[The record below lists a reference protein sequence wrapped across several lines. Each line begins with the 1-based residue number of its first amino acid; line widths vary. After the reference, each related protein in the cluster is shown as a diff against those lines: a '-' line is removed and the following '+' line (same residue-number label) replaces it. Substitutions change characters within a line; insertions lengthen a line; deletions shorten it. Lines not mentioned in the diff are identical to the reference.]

1 MLCRKYGT
9 SYQSVDIDFDA
20 KALNDIGFR
29 RNRELSVPEAEF
41 PDLYAKVDS
50 VELQT
55 EADGPVQYETKQVL
69 LDRLRAKVEELLTR
83 LPEGGVLVVENESG
97 HDYPKTRQLTKNAI
111 EDGENRLHFEY
122 TMEPPLRLT
131 LFRPRA
137 DQ

>member
-1 MLCRKYGT
+1 MLCREYRS
-9 SYQSVDIDFDA
+9 SYQSVDIGFDA
-20 KALNDIGFR
+20 RALNDIGFR

-50 VELQT
+50 VEVQT

-69 LDRLRAKVEELLTR
+69 SDRLRAKVEELLAR
-83 LPEGGVLVVENESG
+83 LPEGGVLVVENELG
-97 HDYPKTRQLTKNAI
+97 HDYPKTRQLTKNGI

-137 DQ
+137 NQ

>member
-1 MLCRKYGT
+1 MLCREYGS
-9 SYQSVDIDFDA
+9 SYQSVDIGFDA
-20 KALNDIGFR
+20 RALNDIGFR

-50 VELQT
+50 IEVQT

-69 LDRLRAKVEELLTR
+69 SDRLRAKVEELLAR
-83 LPEGGVLVVENESG
+83 LPEGGVLVVENELG
-97 HDYPKTRQLTKNAI
+97 HDYPKTRQLTKNGI

-137 DQ
+137 NQ

>member
-1 MLCRKYGT
+1 MLCREYRI
-9 SYQSVDIDFDA
+9 SYQSVDIGFDA
-20 KALNDIGFR
+20 RALNDIGFR

-50 VELQT
+50 IEVQT

-69 LDRLRAKVEELLTR
+69 SDRLRAKVEELLAR
-83 LPEGGVLVVENESG
+83 LPEGGVLVVENELG
-97 HDYPKTRQLTKNAI
+97 HDYPKTRQLTKNGI

-137 DQ
+137 NQ

>member
-1 MLCRKYGT
+1 MLCREYGS
-9 SYQSVDIDFDA
+9 SYQSVDIGFDA
-20 KALNDIGFR
+20 RALNDIGFR

-50 VELQT
+50 VEVQT

-69 LDRLRAKVEELLTR
+69 SDRLRAKVEELLAR
-83 LPEGGVLVVENESG
+83 LPEGGVLVVENELG
-97 HDYPKTRQLTKNAI
+97 HDYPKTRQLTKNGI

-137 DQ
+137 NQ

>member
-1 MLCRKYGT
+1 MLCREYGS
-9 SYQSVDIDFDA
+9 SYQSVDIGFDA
-20 KALNDIGFR
+20 RALNDIGFR

-50 VELQT
+50 VEVQT

-69 LDRLRAKVEELLTR
+69 SDRLRAKVEELLAR
-83 LPEGGVLVVENESG
+83 LPEGCVLVVENELG
-97 HDYPKTRQLTKNAI
+97 HDYPKTRQLTKNGI

-137 DQ
+137 NQ

>member
-1 MLCRKYGT
+1 MLCREYRS
-9 SYQSVDIDFDA
+9 SYQSVDIGFDA
-20 KALNDIGFR
+20 RALNDIGFR

-50 VELQT
+50 IEVQT

-69 LDRLRAKVEELLTR
+69 SDRLRAKVEELLAR
-83 LPEGGVLVVENESG
+83 LPEGGVLVVENELG
-97 HDYPKTRQLTKNAI
+97 HDYPKTRQLTKNGI

-137 DQ
+137 NQ

>member
-1 MLCRKYGT
+1 MLCREYGS
-9 SYQSVDIDFDA
+9 SYQSVDIGFDA
-20 KALNDIGFR
+20 RALNDIGFR

-50 VELQT
+50 VEVQT
-55 EADGPVQYETKQVL
+55 EADGPVRYETKQVL
-69 LDRLRAKVEELLTR
+69 SDRLRAKVEELLAR
-83 LPEGGVLVVENESG
+83 LPEGGVLVVENELG
-97 HDYPKTRQLTKNAI
+97 HDYPKTRQLTKNGI

-137 DQ
+137 NQ